1 MHNLGS
7 DIDCQTLPL
16 IGCKRQPYT
25 FDLSAAVL
33 HLHSNPQKVVTIA
46 SLPMQAPWVRSFWV
60 LFFGRKPIPKDQW
73 KSKIRLTHLHLHRL
87 KMVPASA
94 LRLGLSELL
103 AHLQHHSSKVR
114 RDALRGLLELCR
126 DHPGVLNVSLVEF
139 RFFRFDTFWHRLC
152 HAICENIELFG
163 ELVSLDQQTGPAP

>member
-1 MHNLGS
+1 
-7 DIDCQTLPL
+7 
-16 IGCKRQPYT
+16 
-25 FDLSAAVL
+25 
-33 HLHSNPQKVVTIA
+33 
-46 SLPMQAPWVRSFWV
+46 MQAPGWGLFGYFFFW
-60 LFFGRKPIPKDQW
+60 RKPIPKDQW
-73 KSKIRLTHLHLHRL
+73 KSKIRLTHLHLHCL
-87 KMVPASA
+87 KKVPASA

-152 HAICENIELFG
+152 HAICENTELFG
-163 ELVSLDQQTGPAP
+163 ELASLSANWSCTLEALVMQPWNMWKWLLNNLCPHWFIPKSLEYYECSHWISSTS